1 MLLFQS
7 LLDLTGP
14 VAILVASMKPDA
26 GIDLEPVGARW
37 ANHKN
42 CNWEKRNMKLSFG
55 KALVAAGLMA
65 LSLGATAPAANAC
78 GTVRIGDLDWG
89 SAKLHT
95 AIARIILE
103 KGYGCKIKITTG
115 STNPI
120 MAALYA
126 KKLDVVMEVWKDNIK
141 DQFNKAE
148 QRNAVR
154 SVGIN
159 TPQSGQGF
167 YVDGPTARKYHLK
180 TVQDMLKPDIAKLF
194 KDPLEPSKG
203 RMTSCISGW
212 SCYTVNLIKHH
223 AYGLDKL
230 YTNYDP
236 GSSGALDAAIKG
248 AFKKKKPIFTYYW
261 EPTALMGQVD
271 LVKLEEP
278 AYNEADWKV
287 IAEMVEDIK
296 KNGVEKLRKIK
307 AVAYNGMPLEV
318 AINTDLDKSEPEI
331 VKFLSKYTLPL
342 AKVNELLAH
351 YKTVADGEADVTAKH
366 FLKTDKSWES
376 WVPADVAAKV
386 KAAL

>member
-1 MLLFQS
+1 MKF
-7 LLDLTGP
+7 
-14 VAILVASMKPDA
+14 SMKSTFA
-26 GIDLEPVGARW
+26 A
-37 ANHKN
+37 A
-42 CNWEKRNMKLSFG
+42 SF
-55 KALVAAGLMA
+55 MA
-65 LSLGATAPAANAC
+65 FAMTASAPAANAC

-95 AIARIILE
+95 AITKIILE
-103 KGYGCKIKITTG
+103 SGYGCKTKVTTG

-126 KKLDVVMEVWKDNIK
+126 QKLDVVMEVWTDNIK
-141 DQFNKAE
+141 EQVDKAVKKGAI
-148 QRNAVR
+148 RIA
-154 SVGIN
+154 GIN

-167 YVDGPTARKYHLK
+167 YVDAATAKKYNLK
-180 TVQDMLKPDIAKLF
+180 TVQDMLKPGIAELF
-194 KDPLEPSKG
+194 KDPSKPSKG

-223 AYGLDKL
+223 SYGLDKM

-278 AYNEADWKV
+278 AYNAKDWAV
-287 IAEMVEDIK
+287 IATLVDDIK
-296 KNGVEKLRKIK
+296 ENGVEKLKKVK

-318 AINTDLDKSEPEI
+318 GINSDMDKKEPAV
-331 VKFLSKYTLPL
+331 VKFLSQYTIPL

-351 YKTVADGEADVTAKH
+351 YKTVADGEADITAKH
-366 FLKTDKSWES
+366 FLSTDKTWEK

-386 KAAL
+386 KAAISSS